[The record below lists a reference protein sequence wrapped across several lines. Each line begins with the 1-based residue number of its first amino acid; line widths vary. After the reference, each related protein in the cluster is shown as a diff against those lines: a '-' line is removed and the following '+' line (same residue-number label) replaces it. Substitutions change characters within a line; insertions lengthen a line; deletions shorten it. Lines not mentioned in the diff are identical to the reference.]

1 VTTGSLRRHLPRL
14 SPTALDGLLY
24 AGSAVFAVLLWANSD
39 LSPHRDWGR
48 DAALG
53 YVACALAAAA
63 LCVVRPR
70 RALVARVVLTAVCF
84 TLVAVVPMCLMV
96 RARAEAGREVHV
108 LPEVGVIERAGHHL
122 GAGQD
127 PYVAQLV
134 GNRLVGRVPGV
145 PRYEA
150 FFPYFPLMLAFG
162 LPSTV
167 HWLGELGDARLWMA
181 LLTIGLFVAALRLAR
196 APPERKLRAA
206 QVFLVLPTGAVFLAG
221 GGDDLPVLAVSL
233 VGVVAVARRR
243 ELSAGVA
250 FGVAMAMKLT
260 AWPLALLSLFVVRD
274 RDGRRAPGRAGA
286 IMAAIVAVVV
296 VPFLLW
302 NPHTFYENVIAF
314 PLGLSGVD
322 SPAASP
328 LPGHILV
335 TIVPSVH
342 RVLLVGL
349 AIVGGPVLAWW
360 LWRRPP
366 NDVADVCR
374 LTAVIAIVVMC
385 VAPATRVGYVV
396 YPVNLLVWSWLFTA
410 PPRRAASELAPLGAE
425 GVRTST
431 EVAPARP
438 GAQLKSSTWNSRNV
452 KAVEAADEAVAVT
465 PDSQ

>member
-1 VTTGSLRRHLPRL
+1 MAV
-14 SPTALDGLLY
+14 DGLLF

-48 DAALG
+48 VAAVG
-53 YVACALAAAA
+53 YAACAVAAGI

-70 RALVARVVLTAVCF
+70 RALVARVALTAVCF
-84 TLVAVVPMCLMV
+84 VLVAFVPMAMMV
-96 RARAEAGREVHV
+96 RARAQAAREVHV
-108 LPEVGVIERAGHHL
+108 LPEVGVIERAGHYLANGH
-122 GAGQD
+122 D
-127 PYVAQLV
+127 PYVAQLR
-134 GNRLVGRVPGV
+134 GGRLIGRVGGV

-162 LPSTV
+162 LPSTA
-167 HWLGELGDARLWMA
+167 HWLGALGDGRLWMA
-181 LLTIGLFVAALRLAR
+181 LLTIALLLLALRLAR
-196 APPERKLRAA
+196 APPDRALRAV

-221 GGDDLPVLAVSL
+221 GGDDLPVLALSL
-233 VGVVAVARRR
+233 VGVAAVARRK
-243 ELSAGVA
+243 ELAAGVA
-250 FGVAMAMKLT
+250 FGTAMAMKLT

-296 VPFLLW
+296 VPFFIW

-314 PLGLSGVD
+314 PLGLSGID

-328 LPGHILV
+328 LPGHVLV
-335 TIVPSVH
+335 TLVPSVH

-349 AIVGGPVLAWW
+349 AVVGLPVLAWW

-366 NDVADVCR
+366 SDVADVCR

-396 YPVNLLVWSWLFTA
+396 YPVNLLVWSWLFTSPAGRATEVPATGVEDAHA
-410 PPRRAASELAPLGAE
+410 PPEVAGPRRRGRRSAEVGDLEQPE
-425 GVRTST
+425 GVGGGR
-431 EVAPARP
+431 R
-438 GAQLKSSTWNSRNV
+438 R
-452 KAVEAADEAVAVT
+452 
-465 PDSQ
+465 